1 MTTKKPLFRQE
12 VIDSRRGSWLGGV
25 SLSQPLSLWIWTSL
39 VVVTVIAIA
48 LFVTLGEYTR
58 RSRVTGQLVPSLG
71 LSTVLAPTTGVV
83 ERIFQDEGG
92 QVPAAGPLVLISVPR
107 NTASGQDTR
116 DAIREGIRQRRE
128 SLRSS
133 RQSEMQLFE
142 AQRRGQANQLEIA
155 RRELIQIEAQI
166 RLRDEQVELAEAT
179 LHRFEDLAGAR
190 YVSPVEVAQRR
201 QAVLEQRAARQAL
214 ERQATATRQAIARMQ
229 QALGELPARIAMQE
243 AGAIRDLAVLNQEM
257 VQAAAAG
264 SVLVN
269 APVPG
274 MVASRLVQPGQSVQA
289 GQALMSLLPRG
300 SLLQAQLLIP
310 SRAIGFISPGDKVL
324 LRYQAFPYQKFGHHE
339 GEVVRISRS
348 ALGAGELGSL
358 VGNAQ
363 GGEPLYRVMVRI
375 DSQSVVAFG
384 KREPLRPGMLV
395 EADILGERRKLY
407 EWALEPLYALTGKIG
422 H

>member
-1 MTTKKPLFRQE
+1 MTMKKPLFRKE
-12 VIDSRRGSWLGGV
+12 VVESRRGSWLGGI
-25 SLSQPLSLWIWTSL
+25 SLAQPLSLWTWTSL
-39 VVVTVIAIA
+39 AVATVIAIA
-48 LFVTLGEYTR
+48 LFVTLAEYTR
-58 RSRVTGQLVPSLG
+58 RSRVVGQLVPSLG
-71 LSTVLAPTTGVV
+71 LSTVVAPTSGVV
-83 ERIFQDEGG
+83 DRIFQDEGG
-92 QVPAAGPLVLISVPR
+92 RVPATAPLVLISVPR
-107 NTASGQDTR
+107 NTASGQDTQ
-116 DAIREGIRQRRE
+116 AAVSEGIRRRRY
-128 SLRSS
+128 SLESS
-133 RQSEMQLFE
+133 RASETHLFE
-142 AQRRGQANQLEIA
+142 AQRRGQMAQLEIA
-155 RRELIQIEAQI
+155 RRELVQIDEQI
-166 RLRDEQVELAEAT
+166 RLRDEQVALAEAT
-179 LHRFEDLAGAR
+179 LRRFEGLEDAR
-190 YVSPVEVAQRR
+190 YVSPVDVAQRQ

-214 ERQATATRQAIARMQ
+214 GRQATATRQAIARLE
-229 QALGELPARIAMQE
+229 QALKELPARIAMQE
-243 AGAIRDLAVLNQEM
+243 AGAMRDLALLDQEM

-269 APVPG
+269 SPVPG

-310 SRAIGFISPGDKVL
+310 SRAIGFIAPGDKVL

-375 DSQSVVAFG
+375 DSQSVMAFG